1 MYASPKRN
9 AELPFGLKTVKM
21 IGKKEDTRLVD
32 LEYMIPKEHKAEAV
46 APRPEPEQTTLTI
59 KESCCDCGK
68 DSEEIVLLP
77 VFHQGIDKWMCP
89 KCLKGHFEAYTPSY
103 DYGGSNNSESYSND
117 GYASTEP
124 SNSSSDSPMSIF
136 D

>member
-1 MYASPKRN
+1 
-9 AELPFGLKTVKM
+9 M

-46 APRPEPEQTTLTI
+46 APLSEPEQTTLTI

-77 VFHQGIDKWMCP
+77 IFHQGIDKWMCP

-103 DYGGSNNSESYSND
+103 NYGSNSSESYNSEE
-117 GYASTEP
+117 YSSTEP